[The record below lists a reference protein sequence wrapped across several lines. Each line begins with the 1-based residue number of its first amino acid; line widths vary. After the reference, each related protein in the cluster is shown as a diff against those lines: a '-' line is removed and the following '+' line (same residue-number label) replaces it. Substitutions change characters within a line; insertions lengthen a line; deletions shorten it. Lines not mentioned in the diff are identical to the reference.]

1 MDRAIFDASG
11 CRMTHTITVVRE
23 KEGDKNLFYVVTEN
37 GWQRITPKGK
47 KLPFEDR
54 VRKGSTL
61 VVVNLETEAAVSI
74 TYDGRNMKTK
84 PIDFDKVEI

>member
-1 MDRAIFDASG
+1 M
-11 CRMTHTITVVRE
+11 HTITVVRE
-23 KEGDKNLFYVVTEN
+23 KDGDKIQHYVVNVN

-54 VRKGSTL
+54 VRKGCTL
-61 VVVNLETEAAVSI
+61 VVVNLETEVAVSI
-74 TYDGRNMKTK
+74 IYDGRNLITS